1 MRKNLSTPFLASA
14 LTFGVCTAAFANE
27 PQPPVDPQ
35 MTTEAQPSF
44 EQLDTDRDGQV
55 AKSEVPADH
64 ELTTLFASFD
74 NDGDE
79 NLSRTEFEEY
89 ASEDEEE
96 AE

>member
-1 MRKNLSTPFLASA
+1 MRNFSTPFLATA
-14 LTFGVCTAAFANE
+14 LTFGVSLAAFANE

-35 MTTEAQPSF
+35 MTTEAQPTF
-44 EQLDTDRDGQV
+44 EQLDTNRDGQV

-79 NLSRTEFEEY
+79 MLSRTEFDEY
-89 ASEDEEE
+89 ATEDEEE

>member
-1 MRKNLSTPFLASA
+1 MRNLSTPFLATA
-14 LTFGVCTAAFANE
+14 LTFGVSLAAFANE

-35 MTTEAQPSF
+35 MTTEVQPTF
-44 EQLDTDRDGQV
+44 EQLDTNRDGQV

-79 NLSRTEFEEY
+79 MLSRTEFDEY
-89 ASEDEEE
+89 ATEDEEE